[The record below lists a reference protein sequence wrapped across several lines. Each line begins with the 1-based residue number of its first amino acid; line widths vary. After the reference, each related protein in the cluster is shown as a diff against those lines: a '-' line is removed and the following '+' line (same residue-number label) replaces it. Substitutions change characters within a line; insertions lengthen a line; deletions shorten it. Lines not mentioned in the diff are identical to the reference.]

1 MSVSKDSRR
10 QTGPSMGE
18 SRVWLAPDRWY
29 GKTKQGEFLS
39 KRAASTVIGRASTA
53 SKRLSTCAG
62 ACIVR

>member
-1 MSVSKDSRR
+1 
-10 QTGPSMGE
+10 MGE

-39 KRAASTVIGRASTA
+39 KRAASTVIGRPSTA
-53 SKRLSTCAG
+53 SKRLSTRAG